1 MRKNLF
7 LVFTCSLALLLTGCA
22 SAMPDASSGL
32 ASPAVSPSPVPDVHA
47 GLEPQP
53 ASPGLL
59 TATFFS
65 CGDAD
70 STLIQAGGYT
80 VLIDTATNKEGKN
93 VVKRLAQ
100 MGVNTID
107 LLIIS
112 HPHKDHVGGA
122 DHVLENFTVKQVVQG
137 PLEIDSKQVDQF
149 SEALAEKKLA
159 SRVLRLGDTISL
171 GDMHIEVV
179 GPLRDAYEEENDLS
193 LVFRLTWGDTA
204 FLFPGDAE
212 KLALNDMLITSANLR
227 ADVLKVPH
235 HGKGED
241 NSQLFFKAVSP
252 SVAIIPCE
260 RGTKDNLPEQARVVR
275 PLEALGAQVFVTH
288 DGEIR
293 VESDGHTVTAAQ
305 SSKILN

>member
-1 MRKNLF
+1 MRKKLTRA
-7 LVFTCSLALLLTGCA
+7 LSCALLLLLTGCA
-22 SAMPDASSGL
+22 AQPDAVSTLPAPADAPSE
-32 ASPAVSPSPVPDVHA
+32 SAVSP
-47 GLEPQP
+47 GT
-53 ASPGLL
+53 L

-93 VVKRLAQ
+93 VVERLGQ
-100 MGVNTID
+100 MGVSTID

-112 HPHKDHVGGA
+112 HTHKDHVGGA
-122 DHVLENFTVKQVVQG
+122 DHVLENFDVKQVLMG
-137 PLEIDSKQVDQF
+137 PLEVDSKQVDQF
-149 SEALAEKKLA
+149 YEALQAKNLA
-159 SRVLRLGDTISL
+159 AHELHAGDAFSL
-171 GDMHIEVV
+171 GDLHFDVL
-179 GPLRDAYEEENDLS
+179 GPVRDAYEDENDLS
-193 LVFRLTWGDTA
+193 LVFRMTWGETA

-212 KLALNDMLITSANLR
+212 KLAINDLLISGASLR

-241 NSQLFFKAVSP
+241 NSHLFWNAVSP

-260 RGTKDNLPEQARVVR
+260 RGTKDNLPEQSRVVA
-275 PLEALGAQVFVTH
+275 PLEKLGAQVFVTH

-293 VESDGHTVTAAQ
+293 IQSDGHAVSAVQ
-305 SSKILN
+305 